1 MPILES
7 SLVGGVAFFF
17 GWLFGNSR
25 YGQVNLANSLKKDNV
40 LQLAI
45 TEKDSN
51 KKSGSPRRVSG
62 VLTIEDVKRSYE
74 EYRQAVI
81 DRPTDQEDLHKLT
94 IADEL
99 REKAATHALSSRGYF
114 ADSRKCAKDVSQKA
128 KNLLTSRG
136 TIEENFMEE
145 CNAAAS
151 AIYFRHFNPNYSN
164 SCSQRHVD
172 VSKLQLKEVL
182 RYVET
187 IMQKELK
194 LLVDDTIDQEVKK
207 NDIVFIISTGIDTK
221 WTRKQILL
229 TVEKYLS
236 VAYDC
241 SCVIDIPDKGCLWV
255 QHGCHARSQSHSP
268 VKYTSP
274 IKEINNGTANDKMP
288 PKSPV
293 KYTSPIKEISNSAAI
308 DKMPPKSPTKY
319 TNPSKESN
327 NGIVIDKIPRTLSE
341 YSFDNLKISAV
352 VINDVNIDNI

>member
-1 MPILES
+1 MPIIES
-7 SLVGGVAFFF
+7 SLVGGVAFLF

-62 VLTIEDVKRSYE
+62 VLTIEDVKLSYE

-81 DRPTDQEDLHKLT
+81 DRPIDQEDLHKLT

-99 REKAATHALSSRGYF
+99 REKAAAHALSSRGYF

-128 KNLLTSRG
+128 KNLLISRG

-187 IMQKELK
+187 IMQKEIK
-194 LLVDDTIDQEVKK
+194 LLVDDNIDQAVKK

-241 SCVIDIPDKGCLWV
+241 SCVIDVPDKGCLWV
-255 QHGCHARSQSHSP
+255 QHGCQARSQSHSP
-268 VKYTSP
+268 VKYTIPNS
-274 IKEINNGTANDKMP
+274 TAIDKMP

-293 KYTSPIKEISNSAAI
+293 KYTSPIKESNNGTAI
-308 DKMPPKSPTKY
+308 DKMPPKSPVKY
-319 TNPSKESN
+319 TSPMKESN
-327 NGIVIDKIPRTLSE
+327 SGTAIDKMPCTLSD
-341 YSFDNLKISAV
+341 YCFDNFKISAV
-352 VINDVNIDNI
+352 VINDVNIDN

>member
-7 SLVGGVAFFF
+7 GVVGGVAFLF

-25 YGQVNLANSLKKDNV
+25 YGQVSIANTLKKENV

-45 TEKDSN
+45 TEKDSY
-51 KKSGSPRRVSG
+51 KKSGSPQRVAG
-62 VLTIEDVKRSYE
+62 VLTIEDVKSSYE
-74 EYRQAVI
+74 KYRQAVI

-99 REKAATHALSSRGYF
+99 RDKAATHALSSRGYF
-114 ADSRKCAKDVSQKA
+114 ADSRKCVKDVNKKA

-145 CNAAAS
+145 CNAAAA

-164 SCSQRHVD
+164 SYSQRHVD

-187 IMQKELK
+187 VMQKELK
-194 LLVDDTIDQEVKK
+194 LLVDGNIDQETKK
-207 NDIVFIISTGIDTK
+207 NDIVFIISTGVDTK

-229 TVEKYLS
+229 TVEKYLN

-241 SCVIDIPDKGCLWV
+241 SCVIDVPDKGCLWV
-255 QHGCHARSQSHSP
+255 QHGCQARSQSHSP
-268 VKYTSP
+268 VKYTIPNSTAIDKMPPKSPVKYPSP
-274 IKEINNGTANDKMP
+274 IKESNNGTAIDKMP

-293 KYTSPIKEISNSAAI
+293 KYTSPMKESNSGTAI
-308 DKMPPKSPTKY
+308 DKMPC
-319 TNPSKESN
+319 
-327 NGIVIDKIPRTLSE
+327 TLSD
-341 YSFDNLKISAV
+341 YCFDNFKISAV
-352 VINDVNIDNI
+352 VINDVNIDN